1 MNDPLRM
8 AGRPPASPSPCA
20 RPALAGEAS
29 PRGPVIIL
37 SDAPDDSLRLPA
49 AWRQAGVPAEL
60 HVLADGGH
68 GFRLTPEGKTGDR
81 RFEDLAGRLKT
92 RGPNGAERGLPAAAD
107 RGEIHQ

>member
-8 AGRPPASPSPCA
+8 AGLPPASQSPCA
-20 RPALAGEAS
+20 RPALAGEVS

-60 HVLADGGH
+60 HVLANGGH
-68 GFRLTPEGKTGDR
+68 GFSLTPEGKAGGR
-81 RFEDLAGRLKT
+81 RFEDLAGRLET
-92 RGPNGAERGLPAAAD
+92 RGPNGAERGLPLAAD
-107 RGEIHQ
+107 RGGSRR